1 MNSKPIN
8 TADRRLVSRLQNQL
22 YETRKRLNISAPGV
36 VLYRADVSYG
46 DDEVALVE
54 ADGLGGAVLRVVEG
68 NYPVDYLTRS
78 ENAFSTEAEA
88 VRAAEN
94 FHALAGQQS

>member
-22 YETRKRLNISAPGV
+22 DEMRKRLNISAPGV

-78 ENAFSTEAEA
+78 EKAFSTEAVA
-88 VRAAEN
+88 VRAAETLQ
-94 FHALAGQQS
+94 AAELLA

>member
-8 TADRRLVSRLQNQL
+8 TADRRLISRLQNQL
-22 YETRKRLNISAPGV
+22 DEARKRLNISAPGV

-68 NYPVDYLTRS
+68 NYPVDYLTRH
-78 ENAFSTEAEA
+78 EKAFSTESEA
-88 VRAAEN
+88 VRAAETLRV
-94 FHALAGQQS
+94 AESLV